1 MSGIISAIHFTIS
14 QGINQ
19 YEKVKNI
26 AVMKKFRRFCFGG
39 RQRRY
44 DMSRKKGGTVKT
56 LGAAILAASSAV
68 GKKEKEGPLG
78 DLFDFSDPTDRFG
91 QKTWERSES
100 EMQRIVFS
108 GAAGKLGIGEEDI
121 DAVFGGDLLNQCVG
135 SAYGLLQFDIP
146 YFGLYG
152 ACSTCAEGLTLAAMT
167 VSAGLYRRAASVT
180 SSHNAS
186 AERQYRNPLEYGG
199 QRPPTA
205 QWTVT
210 GAGAFIVG
218 KACGDASA
226 LIADVMPGVVV
237 EKGIKDAANMGAA
250 MAPAAADTVL
260 RYLDENGKKPA
271 DFDLIVTG
279 DLGFEGN
286 SILHD
291 LLAVAGAETART
303 GLLTDCGMMIFDRE
317 RQDVHSGGSGCGCS
331 AAVLAAY
338 LLPLL
343 KSGMLKNILFIGTG
357 AMMSPSSTKQG
368 EAIPAVAHLVH
379 LTSPSGGS
387 R

>member
-121 DAVFGGDLLNQCVG
+121 DAVFAGDLLNQCVG

-303 GLLTDCGMMIFDRE
+303 GLLTDCAMMIFDRE

-338 LLPLL
+338 LLPRL

>member
-121 DAVFGGDLLNQCVG
+121 DAVFAGDLLNQCVG

-167 VSAGLYRRAASVT
+167 VSAELYRRAASVT

-338 LLPLL
+338 LLPRL